1 MMTGNPGRGDVC
13 WADLGE
19 SKGSRPAKR
28 RPVLVIQAD
37 PYNASKLNATLV
49 GVVTSN
55 TALAAMPGNVFLP
68 AVASGLPKDS
78 VLNVTAL
85 ATLDKADLDP
95 PVGRLPGSL
104 MAEIDRGLR
113 RVLGL

>member
-1 MMTGNPGRGDVC
+1 MSDSAGRGDVC

-19 SKGSRPAKR
+19 PKGSRPARR

-37 PYNASKLNATLV
+37 PYNSSKLNTTLDAAI
-49 GVVTSN
+49 TSN

-95 PVGRLPGSL
+95 PVGRLPSSL
-104 MAEIDRGLR
+104 MAQIDRGLR

>member
-1 MMTGNPGRGDVC
+1 MSGEPGRGDIC

-19 SKGSRPAKR
+19 PRGSKPAKR

-37 PYNASKLNATLV
+37 AYNASKLSTTLV
-49 GVVTSN
+49 AVITSN
-55 TALAAMPGNVFLP
+55 TAFAAMPGNVFLP

-85 ATLDKADLDP
+85 ITVDKADLDP
-95 PVGRLPGSL
+95 PVSRLPASL
-104 MAEIDRGLR
+104 MTEIDRGLR
-113 RVLGL
+113 RVLNL

>member
-1 MMTGNPGRGDVC
+1 MSGNPGRGDVC

-19 SKGSRPAKR
+19 PRGSTPAKR

-37 PYNASKLNATLV
+37 PYNASRLNTTLV
-49 GVVTSN
+49 AIVTSN

-68 AVASGLPKDS
+68 AAASGLPKDS

-95 PVGRLPGSL
+95 PVGRLPSSL
-104 MAEIDRGLR
+104 MTQIDRGLR

>member
-1 MMTGNPGRGDVC
+1 MNGDPSRGDVC

-19 SKGSRPAKR
+19 PRGSRPAK

-37 PYNASKLNATLV
+37 PYNVSRLSTTLIAV
-49 GVVTSN
+49 ITSN
-55 TALAAMPGNVFLP
+55 TALATMPGNVFLP
-68 AVASGLPKDS
+68 SVSSGLPKDS

-85 ATLDKADLDP
+85 VTIDKADLGQ
-95 PVGRLPGSL
+95 PVGTLPASL

-113 RVLGL
+113 RVLDL

>member
-1 MMTGNPGRGDVC
+1 M
-13 WADLGE
+13 
-19 SKGSRPAKR
+19 
-28 RPVLVIQAD
+28 IQAD
-37 PYNASKLNATLV
+37 PYNTSKLSTTLV
-49 GVVTSN
+49 AVITSN

-68 AVASGLPKDS
+68 SVASGLPKDS

-85 ATLDKADLDP
+85 VTLDKADLDP

>member
-1 MMTGNPGRGDVC
+1 MSGEPGRGDIC

-19 SKGSRPAKR
+19 PRGSKPAKR

-37 PYNASKLNATLV
+37 AYNASKLGTTLV
-49 GVVTSN
+49 AVITSN
-55 TALAAMPGNVFLP
+55 TAFAAMPGNVFLP

-85 ATLDKADLDP
+85 VTVDKADLDP
-95 PVGRLPGSL
+95 PVSRLPASL
-104 MAEIDRGLR
+104 MSEIDRGLR
-113 RVLGL
+113 RVLNL

>member
-1 MMTGNPGRGDVC
+1 MSGKPGRGDIC

-19 SKGSRPAKR
+19 PRGGKPAKR

-37 PYNASKLNATLV
+37 AYNASKLSTTLV
-49 GVVTSN
+49 AVITSN

-85 ATLDKADLDP
+85 ATVDKADLDP
-95 PVGRLPGSL
+95 PVSRLPASL
-104 MAEIDRGLR
+104 MTEIDRGLR
-113 RVLGL
+113 RVLNL